1 LAATGV
7 ASAMLHVILAGA
19 EVELAPEAI
28 AGHPAV
34 RTTAKEQNRKGTE
47 ILLDQ
52 NVHAAAIR
60 QLPDGERRG
69 RPDILHYCLLVLL
82 ESPLYKQGK
91 LKVLIHTRAGELV
104 NIRAVTRLP
113 RGEARFQGLLS
124 KVLRDGASQ
133 DKQPLL
139 WSDGARS
146 PQQVLAECKGPVVR
160 LDEGGK
166 PMTPHELAQRATGGD
181 LTVVLGAF
189 PAGDFAPE
197 WKAAAPEAAS
207 IFPSALNAWA
217 VAGEVVAA
225 MRAVGSATA

>member
-1 LAATGV
+1 
-7 ASAMLHVILAGA
+7 MLHVVLAGA

-47 ILLDQ
+47 VLLDQ

-69 RPDILHYCLLVLL
+69 RPDILHYTLLVLL
-82 ESPLYKQGK
+82 ESPLNKQGN
-91 LKVLIHTRAGELV
+91 LKVFVHTRNGELV
-104 NIRAVTRLP
+104 NIRPDTRLP

-139 WSDGARS
+139 WSDGPRT
-146 PQQVLAECKGPVVR
+146 PTQVLAECKGPVVR
-160 LDEGGK
+160 LDEGGTA
-166 PMTPHELAQRATGGD
+166 MTPAQLAARAVAGD

-189 PAGDFAPE
+189 PSGDFAPE
-197 WKAAAPEAAS
+197 WKKAAPQTAS
-207 IFPSALNAWA
+207 IFPQALNAWA

-225 MRAVGSATA
+225 VRAGSA